1 MVDYIVEICSF
12 LTAVFTFAMA
22 YFGWRSFTRNTPS
35 VSVYVKDLPY
45 ANQRGYQDE
54 ALQKQGFCYLD
65 VWIRPTTDDYSFHS
79 IVIPHCQIPYQILNF
94 DGSFANQSADKMTHA
109 SVPFNLTMHPGDS
122 PISFDLLIKPDAEEK
137 ADLVLIMRGPLFT
150 SVRVPFQY
158 QKTLYIG
165 E

>member
-1 MVDYIVEICSF
+1 MVDYIVAICGF

-22 YFGWRSFTRNTPS
+22 YFGWRSFTRNKPS
-35 VSVYVKDLPY
+35 VSISVRDLPN
-45 ANQRGYQDE
+45 AHKLGHQDAE
-54 ALQKQGFCYLD
+54 LQKQGFCKLEL
-65 VWIRPTTDDYSFHS
+65 WIRPTTDDYTFHS
-79 IVIPHCQIPYQILNF
+79 IEIPHCQIPCQILNF
-94 DGSFANQSADKMTHA
+94 DGSFANQSADKMTHT

-137 ADLVLIMRGPLFT
+137 ADLVLVMRGPLFT

-158 QKTLYIG
+158 QKTHYIG